1 MKFKPFIFLCLET
14 YFFSFMKLA
23 VIKIYTIVPFSL
35 PLMMNIKMA
44 FFSVE
49 KYKLQLSIVFLFLV
63 AKNTIY

>member
-1 MKFKPFIFLCLET
+1 M
-14 YFFSFMKLA
+14 
-23 VIKIYTIVPFSL
+23 IVPFSL

-63 AKNTIY
+63 AKKYNVLIVTLDITSTITNAAVR